1 MLLIRYKQLNSE
13 KWPKLFSVLL
23 ATFKPLR
30 IFDTQIIITHF
41 KDSWA
46 EYSIYLARIN
56 TINRLP

>member
-41 KDSWA
+41 
-46 EYSIYLARIN
+46 
-56 TINRLP
+56 